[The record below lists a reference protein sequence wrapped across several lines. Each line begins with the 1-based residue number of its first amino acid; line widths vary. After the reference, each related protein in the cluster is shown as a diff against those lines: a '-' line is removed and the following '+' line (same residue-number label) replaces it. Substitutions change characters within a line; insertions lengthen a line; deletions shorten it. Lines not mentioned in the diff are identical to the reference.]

1 MGQQDDGMQE
11 PASRWSVSVRLVNSL
26 EVKRAAH
33 GKQATARM
41 GSLDIDE
48 LSGIPDRKRF
58 CLSGGVDW
66 HKQTDRG
73 EAGMCFWDGL
83 HDHERNAERASRL
96 NQLFLMKYPKLPD
109 DVPSPEC
116 WTGLW

>member
-1 MGQQDDGMQE
+1 M
-11 PASRWSVSVRLVNSL
+11 VSVRLVNSL

-33 GKQATARM
+33 GTATRRM

-48 LSGIPDRKRF
+48 LSGILDRRF

-83 HDHERNAERASRL
+83 HDHERNAERCEPAEPVVPDEISKASR
-96 NQLFLMKYPKLPD
+96 
-109 DVPSPEC
+109 
-116 WTGLW
+116 